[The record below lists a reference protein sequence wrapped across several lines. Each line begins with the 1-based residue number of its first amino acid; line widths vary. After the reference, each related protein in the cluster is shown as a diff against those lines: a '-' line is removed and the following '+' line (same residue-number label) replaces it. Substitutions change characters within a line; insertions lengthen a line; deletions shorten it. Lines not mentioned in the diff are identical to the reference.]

1 MKIRLN
7 IPVGSEIYIQKKFA
21 WRFLNDEMYDCLKD
35 NEYNEEYIKV
45 TATKEGF
52 SCKKTIDAIERQ
64 KEYNT
69 ENGIT
74 DEIKETILF

>member
-1 MKIRLN
+1 
-7 IPVGSEIYIQKKFA
+7 
-21 WRFLNDEMYDCLKD
+21 MYDCIND
-35 NEYNEEYIKV
+35 SEYNEDYIKV

-64 KEYNT
+64 KLYNA

-74 DEIKETILF
+74 DEIKDTILF

>member
-1 MKIRLN
+1 
-7 IPVGSEIYIQKKFA
+7 
-21 WRFLNDEMYDCLKD
+21 MYDCLKD

-69 ENGIT
+69 ENGIN